1 MRCGPI
7 DAIQRSIERSRAHDQ
22 TKWLTIGTARI
33 ALTSER
39 RQELPGLFVADLL
52 QQLLPVLDVLFVLL
66 RG

>member
-7 DAIQRSIERSRAHDQ
+7 DPVQRSIERGAHDQ
-22 TKWLTIGTARI
+22 TKWLTIGTARD